1 MNEDRTGQFQFK
13 SKITTSAPLN
23 LKGVDVAFVGG
34 EVDQRG
40 VASISALQVSA
51 SKVYKLRFDA
61 ANQQTYIDNKPVLR
75 EALTKICCNQ
85 ERIILDTTTLG
96 LGEILQVLLAAKRLK
111 ITKIEFLYAEPKNY
125 TRREGVVDFRMR
137 DFSLTQNCHFQSVQ
151 GFAHEYDPTMRA
163 AHVFLLGFEP
173 GRIRNAIE
181 QRGDYDP
188 DRYRFQMV
196 IGVPAFQ
203 TGWESNSIRPHL
215 AVLEDLDIS
224 ERSVIYCQANSIREA
239 YIALWDLYR
248 QLGDER
254 GCFFVSPL
262 GTKPH
267 AVGAALFL
275 LETKGNEIPT
285 SLYYDHPER
294 VIKRSSEISAWHHVS
309 VQISY

>member
-1 MNEDRTGQFQFK
+1 MSDIREGKYLFT
-13 SKITTSAPLN
+13 SKVSKTCPGSLS
-23 LKGVDVAFVGG
+23 GVEIAFVGG
-34 EVDQRG
+34 GVDQRG
-40 VASISALQVSA
+40 NASIADLKKHA
-51 SKVYKLRFDA
+51 EKVYRLRFDA
-61 ANQQTYIDNKPVLR
+61 TNQQAYIDDHPVLR
-75 EALTKICCNQ
+75 DAFSKIIFGKK
-85 ERIILDTTTLG
+85 RILLDATTLG
-96 LGEILQVLLAAKRLK
+96 LGEILQVLLVVKRVSSAVV
-111 ITKIEFLYAEPKNY
+111 EFLYAELERY
-125 TRREGVVDFRMR
+125 TRGEGISDTRMR
-137 DFSLTQNCHFQSVQ
+137 DFNLTQNCHFQSVQ
-151 GFAHEYDPTMRA
+151 GFAHEYDPAMRA

-181 QRGDYDP
+181 QRGDFDP

-203 TGWESNSIRPHL
+203 TGWESNTIRPHL
-215 AVLEDLDIS
+215 AILEDLDIT
-224 ERSVIYCQANSIREA
+224 ERSIAYCQANSIRES
-239 YIALWDLYR
+239 YLTLWGLYR

-294 VIKRSSEISAWHHVS
+294 VSKRTTNVSAWHHV
-309 VQISY
+309 VVNFA

>member
-1 MNEDRTGQFQFK
+1 MNDSRDGQYQF
-13 SKITTSAPLN
+13 TSRISLDAPPSLQS
-23 LKGVDVAFVGG
+23 VDVAFVGG
-34 EVDQRG
+34 GVDHRG
-40 VASISALQVSA
+40 VASISALQGFA
-51 SKVYKLRFDA
+51 STVYRLRFDA
-61 ANQQTYIDNKPVLR
+61 VNQQTYINEKPVLR
-75 EALTKICCNQ
+75 EAFTKIFHQ
-85 ERIILDTTTLG
+85 QKRIVLDATTLG
-96 LGEILQVLLAAKRLK
+96 LGEILQVLLVAKRLRCPRV
-111 ITKIEFLYAEPKNY
+111 EFLYAEPARY
-125 TRREGVVDFRMR
+125 TRREGAVDFRMR

-151 GFAHEYDPTMRA
+151 GFAHEYDPSMRA
-163 AHVFLLGFEP
+163 AHIFLLGFEP

-215 AVLEDLDIS
+215 AVLEDLEIS
-224 ERSVIYCQANSIREA
+224 ERSIIYCQANSIRES
-239 YIALWDLYR
+239 YLTLWDLYR

-275 LETKGNEIPT
+275 LETKGNEIST

-294 VIKRSSEISAWHHVS
+294 VIKRSSEIAAWHHVD
-309 VQISY
+309 VQLSY

>member
-1 MNEDRTGQFQFK
+1 MSDVRDGQYLFISRVSQEVPV
-13 SKITTSAPLN
+13 ALA
-23 LKGVDVAFVGG
+23 GVDVAFVGG
-34 EVDQRG
+34 SVDERG
-40 VASISALQVSA
+40 HASIAALEKVSGT
-51 SKVYKLRFDA
+51 VYRLRFDA
-61 ANQQTYIDNKPVLR
+61 ANQQAFIDDRPVLR
-75 EALTKICCNQ
+75 DAFSKIINGKG
-85 ERIILDTTTLG
+85 RIILDATTLG
-96 LGEILQVLLAAKRLK
+96 LGEILQVLLVAKRVSSAV
-111 ITKIEFLYAEPKNY
+111 IEFLYAEPARY
-125 TRREGVVDFRMR
+125 TRREGVVDDRMR

-151 GFAHEYDPTMRA
+151 GFAHEYDPSMRA
-163 AHVFLLGFEP
+163 SHVFLLGFEP

-181 QRGDYDP
+181 QRGDFDP

-203 TGWESNSIRPHL
+203 VGWESNTIRPHL
-215 AVLEDLDIS
+215 AVLEDLDIT
-224 ERSVIYCQANSIREA
+224 ERSIVYCQANSIRES
-239 YIALWDLYR
+239 YLTLWALYR

-294 VIKRSSEISAWHHVS
+294 VIKRTTEVSAWHHVV
-309 VQISY
+309 VQLSS

>member
-1 MNEDRTGQFQFK
+1 MNDGRDGQFQFT
-13 SKITTSAPLN
+13 SKISLDVPATID
-23 LKGVDVAFVGG
+23 GVDVAFVGG

-40 VASISALQVSA
+40 IASRAALQKVS
-51 SKVYKLRFDA
+51 KTVYRLRFDA
-61 ANQQTYIDNKPVLR
+61 ANQQNYIDDKPVLR
-75 EALTKICCNQ
+75 EAFSKIFSKTN
-85 ERIILDTTTLG
+85 RIILDTTTLG
-96 LGEILQVLLAAKRLK
+96 LGEILQVLLAAKRLELP
-111 ITKIEFLYAEPKNY
+111 IIEFLYAEPQSY

-151 GFAHEYDPTMRA
+151 GFAHEYDPSMRA
-163 AHVFLLGFEP
+163 THVFLLGFEP

-203 TGWESNSIRPHL
+203 TGWESNTIRPHL
-215 AVLEDLDIS
+215 AVLEDLDIT
-224 ERSVIYCQANSIREA
+224 ERSIMYCQANSIRES
-239 YIALWDLYR
+239 YLTLWSLYR

-275 LETKGNEIPT
+275 LETKGNEIST

-294 VIKRSSEISAWHHVS
+294 VIKRSTEIAAWHHVA
-309 VQISY
+309 VHLTH